1 LTKQNKNNEQ
11 IHYITALTWRKS
23 AGVAIRFA
31 HGGKDGY
38 PFPVDKKTYEHSID
52 FIKSCLD
59 KAKMGDRDKLD
70 AFKRLSML

>member
-1 LTKQNKNNEQ
+1 M
-11 IHYITALTWRKS
+11 
-23 AGVAIRFA
+23 AIRFA

-38 PFPVDKKTYEHSID
+38 PFPVDKKAYEHSID

-59 KAKMGDRDKLD
+59 KARMGDRDKLD